1 MKGSGLRLA
10 FKVSETVRDKYI
22 DKIKETATV
31 DELFNLHTE
40 NHGRFLSWERCYK
53 FFYENEAAFLSK
65 NEEELQDLYRQAE
78 LELAFYLASFGML
91 RGRSVLLSK
100 DSSVYGDLIKKL
112 FEAKKDLKAKKDSQL
127 NSVLYKV
134 CDDWINDVK
143 KTEGRKTNGDND
155 TLTTKILM
163 GVFGCIPAFDR
174 FFKVGLNLAKQADG
188 RFEKLNTD
196 LIDVDKWATESNSSC
211 FIPRE
216 LANEFLK
223 LNFHFHAP
231 YHENDQY
238 PLMRKIDIYFW
249 FIGFCNYESKK
260 DKKKSN
266 TANQ

>member
-1 MKGSGLRLA
+1 MEGTGLQLA
-10 FKVSETVRDKYI
+10 FKVSETVRDKYKG
-22 DKIKETATV
+22 KIKETATV
-31 DELFNLHTE
+31 DELFKFHTE
-40 NHGRFLSWERCYK
+40 NHGRFLSWERCFK
-53 FFYENEAAFLSK
+53 FFKENEKVFLSK
-65 NEEELQDLYRQAE
+65 NQEGLQDLYRQAE

-112 FEAKKDLKAKKDSQL
+112 FEAKKRFEAKKDSQL

-134 CDDWINDVK
+134 CDDWINELK
-143 KTEGRKTNGDND
+143 KKEGRKSNGDND

-163 GVFGCIPAFDR
+163 GVFGCVPAFDK
-174 FFKVGLNLAKQADG
+174 FFKFGLNLAKQADC

-196 LIDVDKWATESNSSC
+196 STDVDKWVTESNSSG
-211 FIPRE
+211 FVPKE

-231 YHENDQY
+231 YDENEQY

-249 FIGFCNYESKK
+249 FIGFCNSESKK
-260 DKKKSN
+260 NKKKSN
-266 TANQ
+266 TVNQ